1 MPDPTTPNRP
11 PLSPAAQAV
20 LDACNRAID
29 REATSLAF
37 DPFREPLTRDIAAAA
52 LRAAAD
58 QVVLEDEL
66 FMKPSKFEAD
76 LALEVARNKFFAI
89 AAELWAAP

>member
-1 MPDPTTPNRP
+1 MPDPTTPTCP

-29 REATSLAF
+29 REATCLAF

-52 LRAAAD
+52 LRALTSSN
-58 QVVLEDEL
+58 VVSVYQDEINCDVEHVCVNDIL
-66 FMKPSKFEAD
+66 
-76 LALEVARNKFFAI
+76 AI
-89 AAELWAAP
+89 AAELEATP